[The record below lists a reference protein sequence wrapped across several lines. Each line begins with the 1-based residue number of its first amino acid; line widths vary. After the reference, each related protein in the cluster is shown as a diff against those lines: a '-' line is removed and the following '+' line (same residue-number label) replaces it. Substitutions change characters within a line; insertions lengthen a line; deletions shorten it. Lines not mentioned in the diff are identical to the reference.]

1 MPNLDKYKP
10 SMHFSPA
17 FGWINDPNGL
27 VYSNGSWHLFYQFH
41 PMNTVWGPMHWGHAV
56 STDLVNWNHYPI
68 AIAPDKL
75 GHMFSGS
82 AIVDKSNASGL
93 FQQESEA
100 NLIAYYTAS
109 MPRHDICP
117 EDLQTQCLAYS
128 QDGGFTWSKYENNP
142 ILPNPDLL
150 CYRDP
155 KVIWVEDTKHW
166 VMVLTH
172 GQSVGIYKSHNL
184 IDWEYCSEFG
194 ENEGYHSQGPW
205 ECPDLFP
212 LTSESGVTKWVMVVG
227 IGPHDTDGDYGQT
240 PCTQYFVG
248 DFDGEVFTN
257 SNPSHG
263 VTWLDNGCDY
273 YATQSYFN
281 APNGARVSL
290 SWMSNWNYARNTET
304 NNFRGIMTLPREFK
318 LVENTSGSYVVA
330 QRFFF
335 NGTDHFTKP
344 VNFSNFAHI
353 ETNSSVYALRA
364 NLHCDLN
371 ETVGLTLFG
380 LDAAIFEFKRVA
392 DGYEIRS
399 IRHYYGDQEVMKKEF
414 QHDFKVHHACCSEM
428 ITMELIVD
436 HGAVE
441 LLLNDGKFSLTQLY
455 FPQDP
460 DGNISLVGNGWENV
474 VINNQMISNK

>member
-1 MPNLDKYKP
+1 MPTLDKYKP

-27 VYSNGSWHLFYQFH
+27 VYSNGNWHLFYQFH

-56 STDLVNWNHYPI
+56 SEDLVRWKHYPI
-68 AIAPDKL
+68 AIAPDEL

-82 AIVDKSNASGL
+82 AVVDKKNTSGL
-93 FQQESEA
+93 FQQESED
-100 NLIAYYTAS
+100 NLIVYYTAS

-128 QDGGFTWSKYENNP
+128 QDGGLTWSKYEKNP

-155 KVIWVEDTKHW
+155 KVIWVEETNHW

-172 GQSVGIYKSHNL
+172 GQSVGVYKSHNL
-184 IDWEYCSEFG
+184 LNWKYCSEFG
-194 ENEGYHSQGPW
+194 ENEGHHSQGPW

-227 IGPHDTDGDYGQT
+227 VGPHETDSDYGQT
-240 PCTQYFVG
+240 PCTQYFIG

-257 SNPSHG
+257 SNTPNS
-263 VTWLDNGCDY
+263 VLWLDNGCDY

-281 APNGARVSL
+281 APNGVRVGL
-290 SWMSNWNYARNTET
+290 SWMSNWNYARNTDT
-304 NNFRGIMTLPREFK
+304 NNFRGIMTLPREFQ
-318 LVENTSGSYVVA
+318 LVENAPGNYTVA

-335 NGTDHFTKP
+335 NGTNHFTNP
-344 VNFSNFAHI
+344 VYFSNLAHI
-353 ETNSSVYALRA
+353 ETNSSVYALQA
-364 NLHCDLN
+364 KLHADLD
-371 ETVGLTLFG
+371 ETISLSLFG
-380 LDAAIFEFKRVA
+380 LDEAIFEFKRVA
-392 DGYEIRS
+392 DGYDIRS
-399 IRHYYGDQEVMKKEF
+399 IRHYCGNDEVLKKEF
-414 QHDFKVHHACCSEM
+414 QHDFKVHHVSSSEM

-436 HGAVE
+436 NGTVE
-441 LLLNDGKFSLTQLY
+441 LLLDDGKFSLTQLY
-455 FPQDP
+455 FPQNP
-460 DGNISLVGNGWENV
+460 DGNISLVGNGWEHV